1 MEENKNPATQEETPS
16 MRIEDQP
23 AQSLWQQTKESWY
36 DKVNLTVKQLDTII
50 TVCWILIFVV
60 IAVIALDALDIF
72 NPFGY

>member
-1 MEENKNPATQEETPS
+1 MEEEKTLPETENSTQPPEEEKTRS
-16 MRIEDQP
+16 MLQIQ
-23 AQSLWQQTKESWY
+23 KESWY
-36 DKVNLTVKQLDTII
+36 DKLPLNVKQLDIII

>member
-1 MEENKNPATQEETPS
+1 MEEEKTLPETENSTLLPEEEKTRS
-16 MRIEDQP
+16 MLQIQ
-23 AQSLWQQTKESWY
+23 KESWY
-36 DKVNLTVKQLDTII
+36 DKLPLNVKQLDIII